1 MRLFLN
7 SAGTIN
13 GLSDSIRI
21 LSSGTFKTVSWR
33 FLAFLY
39 VKFPAKEK
47 YKFKSQDLGQLVFYV
62 NAVDEVMKGK
72 EDNKTI
78 GILLCKELD
87 RTVVKSTIEKELT
100 PISLSTYI
108 LQENLEKYFKNK

>member
-1 MRLFLN
+1 MLFYNYL
-7 SAGTIN
+7 
-13 GLSDSIRI
+13 LH
-21 LSSGTFKTVSWR
+21 
-33 FLAFLY
+33 AFVVVE
-39 VKFPAKEK
+39 VKIG
-47 YKFKSQDLGQLVFYV
+47 KFKSQDFGQLVFYV

-87 RTVVKSTIEKELT
+87 RPVVKSTIEKELT
-100 PISLSTYI
+100 PVSLSTYI